1 MKAGHSGEGTV
12 KIHDRCRVCGSTE
25 LTRYLD
31 MGATPLAN
39 SYLTDQQLMT
49 PEPVAELALQICVGC
64 GLSQLTRVVD
74 RDLMFRNYLYVSST
88 TQTLRDHCSELAETA
103 MRIAGASAGE
113 WALDIAS
120 NDGLLLSCFRSLGM
134 RVVGVDPARNLAAEA
149 TARGIPTI
157 AEYWNPVLARAVVEK
172 YGRPTTI
179 TAQNVLGHV
188 DDVHEFVQA
197 VEIALAPQGIVV
209 VEVPYVVDFIERNE
223 FDTAYH
229 EHLSYFGL
237 GPMRE
242 LLRGHDL
249 DVFDVDHFPDIHGGT
264 IRVFACHKGARQPD
278 DRVAATLERERAFGI
293 RDRAVYLAFGQ
304 RVRQNMDE
312 LARLLKTL
320 RSQGKRI
327 WAYGASAK
335 GNTLMNFSGMKAETV
350 PTVVDDNPKKW
361 GLYTPGARMRI
372 VGPSELATADIDHLL
387 LLAWNFESEIVRR
400 SRAAGFRG
408 SYVRPVPAVSVFD

>member
-1 MKAGHSGEGTV
+1 MTAERSYDGAV
-12 KIHDRCRVCGSTE
+12 KTHDRCRVCGSSS
-25 LTRYLD
+25 LVRYLD

-39 SYLTDQQLMT
+39 SYLTDEQLST
-49 PEPVAELALQICVGC
+49 PEPVAELALQVCVRC

-88 TQTLRDHCSELAETA
+88 TQTLRDHCAELAATA
-103 MRIAGASAGE
+103 MRTAGAAPGD
-113 WALDIAS
+113 WALDVAS

-134 RVVGVDPARNLAAEA
+134 QVFGVDPARNLATEA

-157 AEYWNPVLARAVVEK
+157 AEYWSPALAGEAIER
-172 YGRPTTI
+172 YGRPMTI

-188 DDVHEFVQA
+188 DDVHEFVRA
-197 VEIALAPQGIVV
+197 VEIALAPRGIFI
-209 VEVPYVVDFIERNE
+209 VEVPYVIDFIERNE

-237 GPMRE
+237 HPMRE
-242 LLRGHDL
+242 LLHTHNL

-264 IRVFACHKGARQPD
+264 IRVFACRAGTRQAS
-278 DRVAATLERERAFGI
+278 DRVTATLARERAFGMTNS
-293 RDRAVYLAFGQ
+293 DVYVAFGE
-304 RVRQNMDE
+304 RVRQNMAE
-312 LARLLKTL
+312 LAHLLKGL

-335 GNTLMNFSGMKAETV
+335 GNTLMNFSGMKADTI
-350 PTVVDDNPKKW
+350 PAVVDDNPRKW

-372 VGPSELATADIDHLL
+372 VGPSELAAARVDHLL

-408 SYVRPVPAVSVFD
+408 SYVRPVPAVAVFD